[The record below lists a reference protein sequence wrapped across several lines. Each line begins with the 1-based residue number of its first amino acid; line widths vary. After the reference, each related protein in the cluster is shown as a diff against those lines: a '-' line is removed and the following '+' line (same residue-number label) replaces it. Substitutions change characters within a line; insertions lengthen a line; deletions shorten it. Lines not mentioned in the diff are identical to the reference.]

1 MPLKDGWGRP
11 FQLGANQPLGSAM
24 PAQSYA
30 ITSHGKDGVA
40 ETNPAG
46 GGVSSYDCDIIY
58 SNGSFLQYPAS
69 IQQQ

>member
-1 MPLKDGWGRP
+1 
-11 FQLGANQPLGSAM
+11 M

-58 SNGSFLQYPAS
+58 SNGNFLQYPAS